1 MILAHHLGET
11 LIPTL
16 VAGSAAVVPAYLV
29 IVRARLGRIARA
41 FRRHKAPR

>member
-16 VAGSAAVVPAYLV
+16 VAGGALAGPALLVV
-29 IVRARLGRIARA
+29 VRARLGRLGRR
-41 FRRHKAPR
+41 FRRRR